1 MVTNPTA
8 RANFVST
15 SVTFLRKYNF
25 DGLDLDWEYPG
36 SRTGARSTDK
46 FLFTSLLIEL
56 KTAYKPYGLLLTAA
70 VGVGFSTAD
79 NAYEISKIT
88 KYISLYCYYY
98 FKSIIFLFSSLD
110 FINLMTYDLHGSWE
124 TFTGFNA
131 PLYPRSNEV
140 GEQRNLNID
149 AAVNYWINNGA
160 TRSKLI
166 LGLASYGRSFT
177 LVSSTQ
183 NGLGASAN
191 GAGNSLP
198 VNNNINI

>member
-1 MVTNPTA
+1 MVTNPTT

-46 FLFTSLLIEL
+46 VLFTSLLNEL

-88 KYISLYCYYY
+88 KYIITLYIV
-98 FKSIIFLFSSLD
+98 IIIL
-110 FINLMTYDLHGSWE
+110 NL
-124 TFTGFNA
+124 
-131 PLYPRSNEV
+131 
-140 GEQRNLNID
+140 
-149 AAVNYWINNGA
+149 
-160 TRSKLI
+160 
-166 LGLASYGRSFT
+166 
-177 LVSSTQ
+177 
-183 NGLGASAN
+183 
-191 GAGNSLP
+191 
-198 VNNNINI
+198 